1 MERNFDADERGGEGT
16 EEEEEAEAE
25 EEAEEGEEG
34 KEGELHSEA
43 RELESMLRSFE
54 TDLNRGR
61 GRGMRD
67 VVDPADAADVGE
79 DFDIDEYER
88 AFGESLQE

>member
-1 MERNFDADERGGEGT
+1 MC
-16 EEEEEAEAE
+16 
-25 EEAEEGEEG
+25 
-34 KEGELHSEA
+34 
-43 RELESMLRSFE
+43 
-54 TDLNRGR
+54 
-61 GRGMRD
+61 D

>member
-1 MERNFDADERGGEGT
+1 MERNSDADERGGEGT

-54 TDLNRGR
+54 TDLNCGGGR
-61 GRGMRD
+61 GLRD